1 MVNDRRFVLQREGD
15 LWTASAPGLL
25 DPSEAPIGRGASAQ
39 AAVDDLQRQPE
50 IQAWLREHAHDNL
63 TLDDFTLDPAAAP
76 QAGGF
81 VDAAGKRHRTNPATD
96 T

>member
-1 MVNDRRFVLQREGD
+1 
-15 LWTASAPGLL
+15 
-25 DPSEAPIGRGASAQ
+25 
-39 AAVDDLQRQPE
+39 
-50 IQAWLREHAHDNL
+50 L